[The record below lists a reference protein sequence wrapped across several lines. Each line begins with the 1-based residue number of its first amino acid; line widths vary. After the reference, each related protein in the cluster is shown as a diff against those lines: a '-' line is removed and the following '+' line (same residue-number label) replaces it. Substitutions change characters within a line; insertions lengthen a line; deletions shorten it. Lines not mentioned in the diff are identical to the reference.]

1 LKFRKSHK
9 QSQVKRPQLKVGLG
23 WYRAEQWQR
32 LREISADVEILE
44 EVYADWLELAEQQI
58 RELSA
63 TGLDVEK
70 VDVDVNALLL
80 WCNAQGLPVNAQS
93 RARYVSEA
101 LQKRSKG
108 K

>member
-1 LKFRKSHK
+1 MKFRKFPK
-9 QSQVKRPQLKVGLG
+9 KPQVKGPQLKVGLG

-44 EVYADWLELAEQQI
+44 EVYADWLELAEQKI
-58 RELSA
+58 SELRA

-70 VDVDVNALLL
+70 VDVDVNELLL
-80 WCNAQGLPVNAQS
+80 WCNAQSLPVNAQS
-93 RARYVSEA
+93 RARYVSET
-101 LQKRSKG
+101 LQKRSEG